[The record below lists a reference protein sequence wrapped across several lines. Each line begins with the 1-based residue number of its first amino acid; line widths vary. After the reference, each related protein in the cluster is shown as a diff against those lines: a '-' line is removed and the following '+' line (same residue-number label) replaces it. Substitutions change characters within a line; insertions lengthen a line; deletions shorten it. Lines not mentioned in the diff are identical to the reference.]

1 MHHGLIELPIWGYVL
16 VALGLTHITIA
27 AVTIYLHRN
36 QTHRALELGAWPAH
50 FFRFWL
56 WLTTGMKTKEWT
68 AVHRKHHARVETE
81 ADPHSPQVEGI
92 HKVLSQGAEL
102 YRLAARNADTVKN
115 YGHGTPDDW
124 LEHKVYSHENIGLSV
139 MLAIDLLLFGAP
151 GLTIWAIQM
160 MWIPLLAAGVIN
172 GVGHYAGY
180 RNYECADA
188 STNIVPWGILIGGEE
203 LHNNH
208 HAFASSAKFSSK
220 WWEFDVGWLYIRL
233 LSVLRLARVKKLAP
247 KVCWRPE
254 KLRVDLDTARAVVT
268 NRLHVMSDYAHQ
280 VIAQVYDEEVQQTV
294 GQTRTALK
302 SIRRL
307 LHREVSLLDDDA
319 RCKLETALQQNSAL
333 DIVYQYRLRLQSI
346 WAERATS
353 PENLLA
359 ALQDWCHQA
368 EATGVEALAEF
379 AASLRGY
386 SLAAE

>member
-1 MHHGLIELPIWGYVL
+1 M
-16 VALGLTHITIA
+16 
-27 AVTIYLHRN
+27 
-36 QTHRALELGAWPAH
+36 
-50 FFRFWL
+50 
-56 WLTTGMKTKEWT
+56 
-68 AVHRKHHARVETE
+68 
-81 ADPHSPQVEGI
+81 
-92 HKVLSQGAEL
+92 LSQGAEL

-302 SIRRL
+302 SIPPSVAPRGITARR
-307 LHREVSLLDDDA
+307 
-319 RCKLETALQQNSAL
+319 
-333 DIVYQYRLRLQSI
+333 
-346 WAERATS
+346 
-353 PENLLA
+353 
-359 ALQDWCHQA
+359 
-368 EATGVEALAEF
+368 
-379 AASLRGY
+379 
-386 SLAAE
+386 